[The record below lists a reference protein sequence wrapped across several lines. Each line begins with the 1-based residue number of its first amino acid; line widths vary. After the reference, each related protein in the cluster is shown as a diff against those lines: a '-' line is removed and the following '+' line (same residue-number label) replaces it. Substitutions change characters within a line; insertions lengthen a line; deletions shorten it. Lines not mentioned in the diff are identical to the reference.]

1 MEIYFTYMQG
11 GKKSQSHDD
20 FLKLKRKY
28 DMAKNILCTLMFLFL
43 FSLVYF
49 SKMILI
55 RKKFITPSSM
65 YFS

>member
-11 GKKSQSHDD
+11 GKNSQSHDD

-43 FSLVYF
+43 FSLV
-49 SKMILI
+49 
-55 RKKFITPSSM
+55 
-65 YFS
+65 